1 MPGPSPAVSPAV
13 SVLHERAGQYVAM
26 RRSLGYKFISQARM
40 LAGFADYL
48 AARGDTTVT
57 VTAAPAWATAPDPAR
72 AACHRQRRSAV
83 RGSARHL
90 AAFDPSCPVPPAGLL
105 PPAGVPAPCPYPPQE
120 ISALIHAAGTV
131 AIPGQAAACHALT
144 CLLAVSGMRAG
155 EALALDVAGGDL
167 DAGVITVTGQ
177 YDHTRLVPPHPA
189 TAAMLRGCRQRRG
202 QLFPGPAT
210 PGFFLSAA
218 GTRPF
223 RSAVEAT
230 FSRLLVRAG
239 ITPRHRRPP
248 RIHDL
253 RHSFAVTTLID
264 WYRTGADVAAMMP
277 LLSRILGHAGPQST
291 FYYLHASPELL
302 ALAAA
307 RLHEHNTG
315 IASTGISRQEAS

>member
-1 MPGPSPAVSPAV
+1 MSPAV
-13 SVLHERAGQYVAM
+13 SVLHERAEQYVAM

-57 VTAAPAWATAPDPAR
+57 VTAALAWATTPDPAS
-72 AACHRQRRSAV
+72 AAYHRQRLSVV
-83 RGSARHL
+83 RGFARHL
-90 AAFDPSCPVPPAGLL
+90 AAFDPSCQVPPAGLL
-105 PPAGVPAPCPYPPQE
+105 PPAEVPAPYLYSPRE
-120 ISALIHAAGTV
+120 ISALIHAAGTL
-131 AIPGQAAACHALT
+131 AIPIQAATYHALI
-144 CLLAVSGMRAG
+144 CLLAVSGMRVG
-155 EALALDVAGGDL
+155 EALALDVADVDL
-167 DAGVITVTGQ
+167 DAGVITVTGK
-177 YDHTRLVPPHPA
+177 YDHTRLVPLHPTTA
-189 TAAMLRGCRQRRG
+189 TMLRDYRQRCD

-210 PGFFLSAA
+210 TGFFLSAA

-291 FYYLHASPELL
+291 FYYLHAAPELL